1 MRQLCMTRNC
11 VTLLPAGE
19 IVVAQDEASQ
29 AWRLACDLQER
40 WEAVGATQ
48 LAADDPRLQGVTF
61 VQLQGVLHGLLWPQ
75 VVCADRNLYAM
86 CFTFVSPC

>member
-1 MRQLCMTRNC
+1 MREAMSVRM
-11 VTLLPAGE
+11 LPAGE

-40 WEAVGATQ
+40 WDAASAAQ

-61 VQLQGVLHGLLWPQ
+61 FQLQGVL
-75 VVCADRNLYAM
+75 
-86 CFTFVSPC
+86 